1 MADNIK
7 TAVTLFLITLISGYL
22 LGGVYAITKE
32 PIAAAN
38 QAALYAAYETL
49 VPGGAE
55 YEELPEAAE
64 KANADLA
71 NQELLDISEDDIE
84 SSTEDIESND
94 SDVEGTP
101 GEAVL
106 TSGSAETTVAQAKV
120 TREQVRAENKETLQ
134 GIIDN
139 TNLSDAEKQ
148 RAVDQLVQM
157 TEIAE
162 QEAAI
167 ETLMASKGFSESVVS
182 LDADSA
188 DVVVKA
194 DELTDANRAQ
204 IEDIVT
210 RKTEI
215 APENIVI
222 KPIRE

>member
-1 MADNIK
+1 MKRIFKKNQIIIA
-7 TAVTLFLITLISGYL
+7 TLAVMIAIAGYL
-22 LGGVYAITKE
+22 NYSGILFG
-32 PIAAAN
+32 
-38 QAALYAAYETL
+38 ETDE
-49 VPGGAE
+49 GTAE
-55 YEELPEAAE
+55 
-64 KANADLA
+64 ANADLA
-71 NQELLDISEDDIE
+71 SQELLDISEEDIE
-84 SSTEDIESND
+84 TSTEDIESND
-94 SDVEGTP
+94 SEVEGTP

-106 TSGSAETTVAQAKV
+106 TNGAAETTVAQAKV

-134 GIIDN
+134 AIIDN

-148 RAVDQLVQM
+148 DAVAQM
-157 TEIAE
+157 VEITQIAE

-167 ETLMASKGFSESVVS
+167 ETLMSSKGFSESVVS

-188 DVVVKA
+188 DIVVKA

-222 KPIRE
+222 TPIHE